1 MLELEARQ
9 MLTWIINWLNKVD
22 IDFQVTTIVLRTSWF
37 TGVESSSNYYEP
49 GAETALTL
57 NNRGFYMKPSRSIQ
71 QLDYYSDT

>member
-1 MLELEARQ
+1 

-37 TGVESSSNYYEP
+37 TGVESSSSYYEP

-57 NNRGFYMKPSRSIQ
+57 NNRGFLYETIEVNSAVRLLFRHIKMSE
-71 QLDYYSDT
+71 